1 MDNHS
6 TKAARGGD
14 GVYNLVDGYSNIRFG
29 IVKALESDLGA
40 KDTGLGRI
48 KVYIKGPISTGGDG
62 NSPTEANDPESINR
76 LPWCFPLLPKHLQA
90 QPKVGEVVWIF
101 TIGKNVQHADRLY
114 IGPIIS
120 QLDKLNFDNGRTTAL
135 AGFSFGPITPKMNVA
150 SIPELKGVFPDYED
164 ISIQGRFNTDIT
176 QKNNEIILRAGKFE
190 SSPTNKNNPFS
201 FKFNARTQAYIQIK
215 NDVTISAPD
224 SETKDK
230 GSVTNIVAN
239 KINLITHKEGS
250 PRFNVTDQNG
260 LISDDELAKILDEAH
275 QVPFGDVLIEY
286 LKLLKEALFAHVHN
300 GNGNPST
307 DLASYGNKQALATFK
322 SKAEDLEKSMLS
334 KNIRIN

>member
-1 MDNHS
+1 MIYEGTSKLTKGQKSGYDNLS
-6 TKAARGGD
+6 SFKYLKIGEVVSITDEFK
-14 GVYNLVDGYSNIRFG
+14 
-29 IVKALESDLGA
+29 
-40 KDTGLGRI
+40 LGRI
-48 KVYIKGPISTGGDG
+48 KVRIKGSQSSGGDDG
-62 NSPTEANDPESINR
+62 VSDAGLPTA
-76 LPWCFPLLPKHLQA
+76 FPMIQKHIQSNPKI
-90 QPKVGEVVWIF
+90 GETVWVF
-101 TIGKNVQHADRLY
+101 VLDKSKQHVDRLY

-135 AGFSFGPITPKMNVA
+135 AGFSFAQISPSVNIDT
-150 SIPELKGVFPDYED
+150 IPELRGIFPNYED

-176 QKNNEIILRAGKFE
+176 QKNNEIVLRAGKFE
-190 SSPTNKNNPFS
+190 SSPISTNNPYP
-201 FKFNARTQAYIQIK
+201 FKFNTKTQAFIQIK
-215 NDVTISAPD
+215 NDVVISKSD
-224 SETKDK
+224 SETKER

-260 LISDDELAKILDEAH
+260 LITDDELAKILDEAH

-300 GNGNPST
+300 GNGNPAT
-307 DLASYGNKQALATFK
+307 DLAASGNKQALANFK
-322 SKAEDLEKSMLS
+322 SRAEDLEKSMLS

>member
-1 MDNHS
+1 MSSN
-6 TKAARGGD
+6 KLARGVNASAYDNQSSFQYLKYGEVVAVED
-14 GVYNLVDGYSNIRFG
+14 AF
-29 IVKALESDLGA
+29 
-40 KDTGLGRI
+40 GLGRI
-48 KVYIKGPISTGGDG
+48 KVRVKGSQSAGGDDG
-62 NSPTEANDPESINR
+62 VLDSALPYAYPMIQKHVQANPKIGES
-76 LPWCFPLLPKHLQA
+76 
-90 QPKVGEVVWIF
+90 VWVF
-101 TIGKNVQHADRLY
+101 VFDKARQHADRLY

-120 QLDKLNFDNGRTTAL
+120 QLDKLKFDNGRTSAL
-135 AGFSFGPITPKMNVA
+135 AGFTFGPVTPKTNIA
-150 SIPELKGVFPDYED
+150 SIPELNGIFPNYED

-176 QKNNEIILRAGKFE
+176 QKENEIILRAGKFE
-190 SSPTNKNNPFS
+190 SSPTSSNNPFP
-201 FKFNARTQAYIQIK
+201 FKFNTKTQAYIQIK
-215 NDVTISAPD
+215 NDVNIAVAG

-260 LISDDELAKILDEAH
+260 LISDDELAKILEEAH

-300 GNGNPST
+300 GNGNPAT
-307 DLASYGNKQALATFK
+307 DLASSGNKQALATFK

>member
-1 MDNHS
+1 MGYNG
-6 TKAARGGD
+6 TNKLARGDKSAYDNFSSFKYLKIGEVVSIID
-14 GVYNLVDGYSNIRFG
+14 DF
-29 IVKALESDLGA
+29 
-40 KDTGLGRI
+40 GLGRI
-48 KVYIKGPISTGGDG
+48 KVRVKGSQSSGGDDG
-62 NSPTEANDPESINR
+62 INDVDLPTAFPMIQKHIQAN
-76 LPWCFPLLPKHLQA
+76 PKI
-90 QPKVGEVVWIF
+90 GETVWVF
-101 TIGKNVQHADRLY
+101 VFDKTKQHIDRLY

-135 AGFSFGPITPKMNVA
+135 AGFSFGPITPKMNIGT
-150 SIPELKGVFPDYED
+150 IPELKGVFPDYED
-164 ISIQGRFNTDIT
+164 VSIQGRYNTDIT
-176 QKNNEIILRAGKFE
+176 QKNNEIVLRAGKFE
-190 SSPTNKNNPFS
+190 SSPTNKNNPFP
-201 FKFNARTQAYIQIK
+201 FKFNTKTQAYIQIK

-260 LISDDELAKILDEAH
+260 LIGDDELSKILDEAH
-275 QVPFGDVLIEY
+275 QLPFGDVLIEY

-300 GNGNPST
+300 GNGNPAT
-307 DLASYGNKQALATFK
+307 DLASSGNKQALATFK